1 MKLKSTKLS
10 VNVGISRNLPKDLP
24 DFICPN
30 GSSFSVFYSTWD
42 VQLWTWHKASQQ
54 RLCDT
59 TISKVHLHSNENCLN
74 YLAIYDSW
82 LSIKRPYSIK
92 RFDRIFLRK
101 SNLIGPVL

>member
-74 YLAIYDSW
+74 YLAIYDS
-82 LSIKRPYSIK
+82 
-92 RFDRIFLRK
+92 
-101 SNLIGPVL
+101 